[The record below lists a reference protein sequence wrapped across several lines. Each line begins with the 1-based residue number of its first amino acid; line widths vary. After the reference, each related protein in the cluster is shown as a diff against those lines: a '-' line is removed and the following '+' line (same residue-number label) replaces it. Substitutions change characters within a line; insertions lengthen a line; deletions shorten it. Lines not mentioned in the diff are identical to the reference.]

1 MNMNIRI
8 LLAAVLSV
16 AFISSATA
24 NDIADTAQERK
35 KKFKLIAITKQE
47 LKKQNAGLKCE
58 LDSVR
63 AELERYRQEL
73 AAADSV
79 NNEILSIY
87 GVNDNMNDCGILPE
101 EYTADVS
108 DSLLNLWYAHRMV
121 NDSEDIEAFN
131 MDSVKL
137 ESNIPDNV
145 YIERL
150 EKMNSFITLPYNDV
164 VRNYIILYSE
174 KMPTKVS
181 HILGLCNYYM
191 PIFQEVLNK
200 YNLPEELKAMAV
212 IESALNPV
220 AVSRAGAKGMWQ
232 FMYQT
237 AKIYGLH
244 IDSFVDERLDPFK
257 SADAAARYLED
268 AYEIF
273 GDWNLAIA
281 SYNCGAG
288 HVNKA
293 IRRSG
298 GKRDFWEI
306 YPYLPRET
314 RGYVP
319 AFVGALYTMKY
330 YKEHG
335 IKPEAIE
342 MPVHVDT
349 FKINKMLHLK
359 QVNELVGIPL
369 EEIKNLNPQYTHD
382 IVPGNEKEYIL
393 RLPYTYTSAFLA
405 HEDSLYTHKSA
416 EYFNPATI
424 KKIKDG
430 ADGERIVYKVKSGD
444 YLGRIASKYRCSVA
458 QIKKWN
464 GLKSNNL
471 RVGQRLVIYRGGSG
485 SAASSSAS
493 ASQNTAKSAPSAV
506 QQAPAPSGATTYTV
520 KKGDTLGKIA
530 ERHGCTVAQLKQWNN
545 LTDNNIQIGQ
555 KLKVKGT
562 AAAAPTTSAP
572 KQAASG
578 EYTTYTIKS
587 GDSFYS
593 IAKNYPGVSAQDIMD
608 FNGLS
613 SSKIQ
618 PGMKIRIP
626 KK

>member
-1 MNMNIRI
+1 M
-8 LLAAVLSV
+8 AVVLSA
-16 AFISSATA
+16 AFIATA
-24 NDIADTAQERK
+24 YASDKDSPASGRQK
-35 KKFKLIAITKQE
+35 KGKLTLVTKNE
-47 LKKQNAGLKCE
+47 LKRQNSELKSE
-58 LDSVR
+58 LDSIR
-63 AELERYRQEL
+63 SELERYRMDL
-73 AAADSV
+73 AAADSL
-79 NNEILSIY
+79 NNVMMAIY
-87 GVNDNMNDCGILPE
+87 RGNEDSNGTGIAPE
-101 EYTADVS
+101 EYTAETS
-108 DSLLNLWYAHRMV
+108 DSLLNLWYAHRMA
-121 NDSEDIEAFN
+121 NDSEDIESYD
-131 MDSVKL
+131 MDSVRF
-137 ESNIPDNV
+137 ESNVPDKV
-145 YIERL
+145 YIERI
-150 EKMNSFITLPYNDV
+150 EKMNSFITLPYNEV

-174 KMPTKVS
+174 KMPTKMS

-200 YNLPEELKAMAV
+200 YDLPEELKAMAV

-232 FMYQT
+232 FMYST

-244 IDSFVDERLDPFK
+244 IDSYVDERLDPFK
-257 SADAAARYLED
+257 SADAAARYLQD

-288 HVNKA
+288 NVNKA

-298 GKRDFWEI
+298 GKRAFWDI

-319 AFVGALYTMKY
+319 AFVGALYAMTY

-359 QVNELVGIPL
+359 QVSELVGIPH
-369 EEIKNLNPQYTHD
+369 EEVKNLNPQYTHD
-382 IVPGNEKEYIL
+382 VVPGNSREYIL
-393 RLPYTYTSAFLA
+393 RLPYTYTNSFIE
-405 HEDSLYTHKSA
+405 HEDSLYTYKA
-416 EYFNPATI
+416 DQYLNPATL
-424 KKIKDG
+424 KKILDG

-444 YLGRIASKYRCSVA
+444 YLGRIASRYRCSVA

-464 GLKSNNL
+464 GLKNNNL
-471 RVGQRLVIYRGGSG
+471 RVGQRLIIYRGGSSS
-485 SAASSSAS
+485 SAASDAAKTQSSTSAS
-493 ASQNTAKSAPSAV
+493 TPAAAPSN
-506 QQAPAPSGATTYTV
+506 ATTYTV

-530 ERHGCTVAQLKQWNN
+530 EMHKCTVAQIKQWNS
-545 LTDNNIQIGQ
+545 LSSNNIQIGQ

-562 AAAAPTTSAP
+562 ATASPAPQQKAAP
-572 KQAASG
+572 SG

-587 GDSFYS
+587 GDSFYT

-613 SSKIQ
+613 SSKIK
-618 PGMKIRIP
+618 PGMTIRIP

>member
-1 MNMNIRI
+1 MMIKRLI
-8 LLAAVLSV
+8 AVVLSA
-16 AFISSATA
+16 AFIA
-24 NDIADTAQERK
+24 NAYADDKAVPAPDRVK
-35 KKFKLIAITKQE
+35 KGKLTIVSKNKLKQQNSE
-47 LKKQNAGLKCE
+47 LKNE
-58 LDSVR
+58 LDSIKS
-63 AELERYRQEL
+63 ELERCRVNL
-73 AAADSV
+73 AVADSI
-79 NNEILSIY
+79 NNEMMAIY
-87 GVNDNMNDCGILPE
+87 RGNEDSHGTGIAPE

-108 DSLLNLWYAHRMV
+108 DSLLNLWYAHRMA
-121 NDSEDIEAFN
+121 NDSEDIESFD
-131 MDSVKL
+131 MDSVKF
-137 ESNIPDNV
+137 ESNVPDKV
-145 YIERL
+145 YIERI
-150 EKMNSFITLPYNDV
+150 EKMNSFITLPYNEV

-174 KMPTKVS
+174 KMPTKMS

-232 FMYQT
+232 FMYST

-244 IDSFVDERLDPFK
+244 IDSYVDERLDPFK
-257 SADAAARYLED
+257 SADAAARYLQD

-288 HVNKA
+288 NVNKA

-298 GKRDFWEI
+298 GKRAFWDI

-319 AFVGALYTMKY
+319 AFVGALYAMTY

-349 FKINKMLHLK
+349 FRINKMLHLK
-359 QVNELVGIPL
+359 QVTELVGISHDEL
-369 EEIKNLNPQYTHD
+369 KNLNPQYTHD
-382 IVPGNEKEYIL
+382 VVPGNSREYIL
-393 RLPYTYTSAFLA
+393 RLPYTYTNSFIA
-405 HEDSLYTHKSA
+405 HEDSLYRYKA
-416 EYFNPATI
+416 DQYLNPATL
-424 KKIKDG
+424 KKIVDG

-458 QIKKWN
+458 QLKRWN
-464 GLKSNNL
+464 GLKNNNL
-471 RVGQRLVIYRGGSG
+471 RVGQKLVIYRGGGGPAS
-485 SAASSSAS
+485 SASTSSSAS
-493 ASQNTAKSAPSAV
+493 ASTSTPASV
-506 QQAPAPSGATTYTV
+506 PAPSNAATYIV

-530 ERHGCTVAQLKQWNN
+530 ERHGCTVTQIKQWNN
-545 LTDNNIQIGQ
+545 LSSNNIQIGQ
-555 KLKVKGT
+555 KLKVKGS
-562 AAAAPTTSAP
+562 AAGSPAP
-572 KQAASG
+572 QAAVQATGS
-578 EYTTYTIKS
+578 YTTYTVKS

-593 IAKNYPGVSAQDIMD
+593 IAKNYPGVSADDIMK
-608 FNGLS
+608 FNGLTS
-613 SSKIQ
+613 TSIK
-618 PGMKIRIP
+618 PGMKIKIP
-626 KK
+626 NK